1 MYILTRENGNM
12 LMDTNNRPVIFDTY
26 SEAVKN
32 RFGSF
37 CNVERAD

>member
-1 MYILTRENGNM
+1 MYIITTNNGRA
-12 LMDTNNRPVIFDTY
+12 LMGTDNRPVIFDTY
-26 SEAVKN
+26 SEAVAN